1 MFKPKSRRNASKV
14 HSPVVRPVIDVP
26 VLQQPVLVLELC
38 PALLA
43 HALGGKAKVLDLDMS
58 EKATVNL

>member
-1 MFKPKSRRNASKV
+1 M
-14 HSPVVRPVIDVP
+14 IDVP